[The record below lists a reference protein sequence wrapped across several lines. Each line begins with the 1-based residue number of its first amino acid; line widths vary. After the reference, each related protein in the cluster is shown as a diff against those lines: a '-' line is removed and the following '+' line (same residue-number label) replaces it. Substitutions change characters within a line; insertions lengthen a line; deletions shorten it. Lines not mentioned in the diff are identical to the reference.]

1 MKNQKNVLIHL
12 FCWVLMVVYIY
23 IGHLLKRRE
32 IEILYYSYSFFAVQL
47 IEFYICYLWVF
58 PRFLKKG
65 KGLYLVIGLCIAMG
79 AFIASRYMIEQVLF
93 SYFLGVQNYGPNT
106 TITFYIIDNLY
117 FGSSY
122 IFLAA
127 AVWSVQNAFKSD
139 KLNKQLKDEAVKAE
153 LSFLKSQ
160 INPHFLY
167 NTLNYIYS
175 LAIPV
180 SDQLASAVLRLS
192 DLMRYTLAESTDGKV
207 SLAKEVDYLQSYI
220 ELFRMRF
227 EPNFYVEFE
236 LTGITEQQKIA
247 SLLLIPFIENAFKH
261 GVLNEPEHPVRIRL
275 QVQDKQLFFSVSNTI
290 NNHQKDRSSGI
301 GLVNIHRRLDLIY
314 PDKHEL
320 NIVRKGDVYQ
330 TTLVIRL

>member
-1 MKNQKNVLIHL
+1 
-12 FCWVLMVVYIY
+12 MVVYIY
-23 IGHLLKRRE
+23 IGQLLKGLKTD
-32 IEILYYSYSFFAVQL
+32 ILYFNYSVFVVHL

-79 AFIASRYMIEQVLF
+79 AFIALRYMIEQVLF
-93 SYFLGVQNYGPNT
+93 SYFLGFQNYGPDT

-117 FGSSY
+117 YGSSY

-139 KLNKQLKDEAVKAE
+139 KLNKQLKDEAIKAE

-207 SLAKEVDYLQSYI
+207 SLAKEIDYLQSYI

-236 LTGITEQQKIA
+236 LTGVTEQQKIA

-261 GVLNEPEHPVRIRL
+261 GVLNEPEHPVRIQL
-275 QVQDKQLFFSVSNTI
+275 QLQDKQLFFSVSNTI

-330 TTLVIRL
+330 TTLVIKL